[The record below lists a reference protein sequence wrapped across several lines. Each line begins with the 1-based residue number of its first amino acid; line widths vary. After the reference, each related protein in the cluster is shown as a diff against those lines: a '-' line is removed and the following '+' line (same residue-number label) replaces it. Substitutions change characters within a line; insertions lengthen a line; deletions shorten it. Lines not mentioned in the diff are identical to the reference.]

1 MVELAKIRKR
11 YNQLNEEVLSDNL
24 LSWAYLLTKGYADD
38 AEVEK
43 IMSEVPGIEYFA
55 ELYGR
60 AVDDPKVKRA
70 FEDAVSAEREYQS
83 RMDYLARLEREA
95 VERGEAKGIEQ
106 GIEQGIAEAV
116 NVLRESGVDEEV
128 ITRVA
133 ALAVT
138 SKNVSA

>member
-24 LSWAYLLTKGYADD
+24 LSWAYLLTKGYTDD

-70 FEDAVSAEREYQS
+70 FEDALSAEREYHS

-95 VERGEAKGIEQ
+95 VERGEAK